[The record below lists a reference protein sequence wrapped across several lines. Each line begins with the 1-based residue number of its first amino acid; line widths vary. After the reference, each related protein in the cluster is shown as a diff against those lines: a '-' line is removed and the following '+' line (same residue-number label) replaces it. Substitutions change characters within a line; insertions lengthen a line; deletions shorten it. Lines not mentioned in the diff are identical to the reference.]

1 MDRLLLS
8 KVNKYLKRGRTASSA
23 ETICTYYYENN
34 YLEISFENGQ
44 CSYDKQG
51 TCTMCDYGVATQ
63 KQDVSIF
70 IEEMLRIYNLFSN
83 VDALMLCT
91 NGSFLDDK
99 QIPLHF
105 QEEIMKR
112 ANTLSCKTIY
122 IESHYSTITDSKL
135 GLMKEI
141 FKDKTV
147 KIELGLETINSFY
160 QEYILNKKISIQ
172 QFEKVIEKIRT
183 YGYIPIIN
191 LLFGL
196 PFLNEKEQVEDILKS
211 VDWCIEHQTEMVIFP
226 INIKPHTLMHYLYQN
241 KMYLPISHWEII
253 YVLSLINEN
262 YLSTIDIAYW
272 GNRDEP
278 YDNEAII
285 FPYACPKCQPLIYK
299 FYPKYLSTDNSID
312 RKKLI
317 KDLLEKTEC
326 NCFQLFQNRLVRS
339 DSDIKKRIE
348 TWHAQLAVEFK
359 ERI

>member
-8 KVNKYLKRGRTASSA
+8 KINTYLKKGRPSSSA

-44 CSYDKQG
+44 CSRDKQG

-63 KQDVSIF
+63 KQDVTIF
-70 IEEMLRIYNLFSN
+70 IEEMLRIYSLFPN

-99 QIPLHF
+99 QIPLYF

-112 ANTLSCKTIY
+112 ANTLSCKKIY

-135 GLMKEI
+135 RLIKEI

-160 QEYILNKKISIQ
+160 QEYILNKKISIKQ
-172 QFEKVIEKIRT
+172 LEKVIKKIQN
-183 YGYIPIIN
+183 YGCIPIIN
-191 LLFGL
+191 LLLGL
-196 PFLNEKEQVEDILKS
+196 PFLNEKEQVEDILNS
-211 VDWCIEHQTEMVIFP
+211 INWCIEHQTKMVIFP
-226 INIKPHTLMHYLYQN
+226 INIKPHTLIYYLYQN
-241 KMYLPISHWEII
+241 KMYSSISQWEII

-262 YLSTIDIAYW
+262 YLSSIDIAYW
-272 GNRDEP
+272 GNRDES
-278 YDNEAII
+278 YENEMII
-285 FPYACPKCQPLIYK
+285 FPYSCPKCQHLIYD
-299 FYPKYLSTDNSID
+299 FYPKYLSTDNSKD
-312 RKKLI
+312 RKKFI
-317 KDLLEKTEC
+317 NDLLEKTEC
-326 NCFQLFQNRLVRS
+326 NCFQLFQSKLVRS

-348 TWHAQLAVEFK
+348 KAHTRLAIEFK